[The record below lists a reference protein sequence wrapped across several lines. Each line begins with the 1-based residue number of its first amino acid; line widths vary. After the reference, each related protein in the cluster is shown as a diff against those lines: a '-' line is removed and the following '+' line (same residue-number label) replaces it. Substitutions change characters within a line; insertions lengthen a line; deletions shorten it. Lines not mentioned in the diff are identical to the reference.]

1 MKKSTKIVV
10 LEKQPI
16 NMNEPNFC
24 CAFTSEIR

>member
-1 MKKSTKIVV
+1 MKKSRRIVV

-24 CAFTSEIR
+24 CAFTSEIK

>member
-1 MKKSTKIVV
+1 MKKAKKIVV

-24 CAFTSEIR
+24 CAFTSEIK

>member
-1 MKKSTKIVV
+1 MKRSRKIVV

-24 CAFTSEIR
+24 CAFTSEIK